1 MGASLNKVILM
12 GNLGKDPETRTL
24 ESGAVMC
31 RFSIAT
37 TETYKN
43 RKSGERTSH
52 TEWHNIIL
60 WKGLAEIADKYLH
73 KGDKVLIEGK
83 IRTRSWEDK
92 ESGQTRYSTE
102 ILADQMQMMG
112 NNKKED
118 KPEIKNAD
126 NEPNLDSFVEESPS
140 QEETNLPF

>member
-1 MGASLNKVILM
+1 MTASINKVILM

-52 TEWHNIIL
+52 TEWHNITL
-60 WKGLAEIADKYLH
+60 WRGLAEVADKYLH

-92 ESGQTRYSTE
+92 ESGQTRYTTE

-112 NNKKED
+112 GNKKTVNPNDE
-118 KPEIKNAD
+118 NSA
-126 NEPNLDSFVEESPS
+126 NETPTDSFVEESPS
-140 QEETNLPF
+140 EEEKNLPF

>member
-43 RKSGERTSH
+43 SKSGERTSH
-52 TEWHNIIL
+52 TEWHNITM
-60 WKGLAEIADKYLH
+60 WRGLAEIADKYLH

-112 NNKKED
+112 SNKKQENQ
-118 KPEIKNAD
+118 KNTDQAI
-126 NEPNLDSFVEESPS
+126 EPTSDSFVEESPS
-140 QEETNLPF
+140 QEEKNLPF

>member
-1 MGASLNKVILM
+1 MGTSLNKVILM

-43 RKSGERTSH
+43 SKSGERTSH
-52 TEWHNIIL
+52 TEWHNITL
-60 WKGLAEIADKYLH
+60 WRGLAEIADKYLH

-112 NNKKED
+112 SNKKHEN
-118 KPEIKNAD
+118 PKNT
-126 NEPNLDSFVEESPS
+126 NEANESASDSFVEESPS
-140 QEETNLPF
+140 QEEKNLPF